1 MSIAF
6 VIVSLITLIGA
17 IGALAFRQIVH
28 SVLCLAITFT
38 GVAMLYL
45 QLGAQFLGFAQFLVY
60 IGAVTILIL
69 FAILLTKN
77 SGPTM
82 STSPFSSG
90 IGSGLIVGGSVL
102 ACLCWAILRT
112 PGLDPTPVAD
122 PNATVKAIGLALMSD
137 YVIPLEVIALL
148 LTAAMVGAIVI
159 AMNESQLNETKG
171 KPSAPAKGQA

>member
-1 MSIAF
+1 MTFPFAIVAF
-6 VIVSLITLIGA
+6 ITLIGA
-17 IGALAFRQIVH
+17 VGALAFRQIVH

-69 FAILLTKN
+69 FAVLLTKN
-77 SGPTM
+77 TGPTI
-82 STSPFSSG
+82 SG
-90 IGSGLIVGGSVL
+90 SAYSASWVSGAGVGLSVF
-102 ACLCWAILRT
+102 ACIAWAILRT
-112 PGLDPTPVAD
+112 PQLNRAAVEET
-122 PNATVKAIGLALMSD
+122 NSTVKAIGLSLMTD

-159 AMNESQLNETKG
+159 AMNESSQPSSSPDAGREKG
-171 KPSAPAKGQA
+171 LK

>member
-1 MSIAF
+1 MTFSFAIIAF
-6 VIVSLITLIGA
+6 ITLIGA
-17 IGALAFRQIVH
+17 VGALAFRQIVH

-69 FAILLTKN
+69 FAVLLTKN
-77 SGPTM
+77 TGPTI
-82 STSPFSSG
+82 SG
-90 IGSGLIVGGSVL
+90 QVYSASWVSGVGVGVSVFVCL
-102 ACLCWAILRT
+102 AWAILRT
-112 PGLDPTPVAD
+112 PQLDRLAAEET
-122 PNATVKAIGLALMSD
+122 NSTVKAIGLSLMSD

-159 AMNESQLNETKG
+159 AMNETSTQTTMQGANHEKG
-171 KPSAPAKGQA
+171 LK